1 MNYAI
6 EVEGLKKS
14 YGKLTAVDDLS
25 FNVEEGS
32 LFAFLGLNGAGK
44 STTVNILCTLL
55 QKDGGKVVVSGKD
68 LDSDAE
74 AIRNEIGVVFQQSVL
89 DKRLTVKENLS
100 VRASFYG
107 MFGQTLKSRL
117 KELAEIL
124 SLDDILNRPYG
135 KLSGGQRRRA
145 DLARGLI
152 NTPKILFLD
161 EPTTGLDPQTRKTVW
176 ETVDSLRKNLGM
188 SVFLTTH
195 YMEEADGADKVVI
208 IDEGKLSAVGT
219 PVDLKNRFS
228 SEKVKLYL
236 PRSEETDGKLSG
248 EKFDYSNNC
257 YTVYLK
263 GGTAAKNFI
272 KRHSELI
279 GDFEVLKGDM
289 DDVFLNVTGKRAEG
303 GFGV

>member
-1 MNYAI
+1 MNAI
-6 EVEGLKKS
+6 EVENLKKS
-14 YGKLTAVDDLS
+14 YGKLLAVDGLS
-25 FNVEEGS
+25 FEVEEGS

-44 STTVNILCTLL
+44 STTVNVLCTLL
-55 QKDGGKVVVSGKD
+55 EKDGGRVVIAGHD
-68 LDSDAE
+68 LDVEAN

-89 DKRLTVKENLS
+89 DKRLTVKDNLT
-100 VRASFYG
+100 VRASYYG
-107 MFGQTLKSRL
+107 LFGSDWKTRL
-117 KELAEIL
+117 SELTEIL

-188 SVFLTTH
+188 TVFLTTH
-195 YMEEADGADKVVI
+195 YMEEADGADKVLI
-208 IDEGKLSAVGT
+208 IDEGKISAQGT
-219 PVDLKNRFS
+219 PIELKNNFS
-228 SEKVKLYL
+228 SEKVKLYI
-236 PRSEETDGKLSG
+236 PRSDETDRILAN
-248 EKFDYSNNC
+248 EKFDYANNC

-263 GGTAAKNFI
+263 GGEAAKDFI
-272 KRHSELI
+272 KTYDGLVT
-279 GDFEVLKGDM
+279 DFEVLKGDM

-303 GFGV
+303 GMQV

>member
-6 EVEGLKKS
+6 EVEGLIKN
-14 YGKLTAVDDLS
+14 YGKLTAVNDLS
-25 FNVEEGS
+25 FTVEEGS

-55 QKDGGKVVVSGKD
+55 EKDGGKVVVSGRD
-68 LDSDAE
+68 LDSEAE

-107 MFGQTLKSRL
+107 LFGAELKARL
-117 KELAEIL
+117 NEISEIL
-124 SLDDILNRPYG
+124 SLKDILNRPYG

-176 ETVDSLRKNLGM
+176 ETVDNLRKNLGM
-188 SVFLTTH
+188 TVFLTTH

-236 PRSEETDGKLSG
+236 PQTAETDEKLSE

-263 GGTAAKNFI
+263 GGEAAKNFI
-272 KRHSELI
+272 NRHSELI

-289 DDVFLNVTGKRAEG
+289 DDVFLNVTGKRSEG

>member
-1 MNYAI
+1 MNVI

-14 YGKLTAVDDLS
+14 YGKLLAVDGLS
-25 FNVEEGS
+25 FGVEEGS

-55 QKDGGKVVVSGKD
+55 EKDGGKVTVAGHD
-68 LDSDAE
+68 LDTE
-74 AIRNEIGVVFQQSVL
+74 TNAIRQKIGVVFQQSVL
-89 DKRLTVKENLS
+89 DKKLTVMDNLT
-100 VRASFYG
+100 VRASYYG
-107 MFGQTLKSRL
+107 LFGSDWKMRL
-117 KELAEIL
+117 SELSEIL

-176 ETVDSLRKNLGM
+176 ETVDNLRKNLGM
-188 SVFLTTH
+188 TVFLTTH
-195 YMEEADGADKVVI
+195 YMEEADGADKVLI
-208 IDEGKLSAVGT
+208 IDEGKISASGT
-219 PVDLKNRFS
+219 PVELKNNFS
-228 SEKVKLYL
+228 SEKVKLYI
-236 PRSEETDGKLSG
+236 PRSEETDSLLSK
-248 EKFDYSNNC
+248 EKFDYANNC

-263 GGTAAKNFI
+263 GGEAAKDFI
-272 KRHSELI
+272 HTYDGLI
-279 GDFEVLKGDM
+279 TDFEVLKGDM

-303 GFGV
+303 GIQV